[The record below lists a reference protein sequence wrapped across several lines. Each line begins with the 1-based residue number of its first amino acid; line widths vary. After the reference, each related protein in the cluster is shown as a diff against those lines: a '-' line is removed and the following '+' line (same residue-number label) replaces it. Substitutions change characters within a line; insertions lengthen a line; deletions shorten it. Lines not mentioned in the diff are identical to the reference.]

1 MSPSDTPVPST
12 LLAAFP
18 AGVHALVTGA
28 SGAIGA
34 ALVDHLQ
41 ALPQAPRVRAIS
53 RRSDPPLDL
62 CDEAGIAAAA
72 RALAG
77 EVAEHGPF
85 QLVIHAGGVLHAD
98 GFMPEKRLA
107 DLNLAQLQQTF
118 AVNTFGPALL
128 IRHLSPL
135 LDRQRAVFALLSA
148 KVGSIGDNRLG
159 GWTAYRASKA
169 ALNMVIKTASIEL
182 RRSQP
187 RTTLIALH
195 PGTVQSALSRPFRG
209 GELGRPP
216 AQAATDLL
224 HVIDRLTPDDSG
236 EFFSWDGSRLPW

>member
-1 MSPSDTPVPST
+1 MTLPDSPT
-12 LLAAFP
+12 LPTFP
-18 AGVHALVTGA
+18 PGFHALVTGA

-34 ALVDHLQ
+34 ALVERLQ
-41 ALPQAPRVRAIS
+41 ALPQAPRVRALS
-53 RRSDPPLDL
+53 RHSDPPLDL

-72 RALAG
+72 RVLAG
-77 EVAEHGPF
+77 EVAAHGPF
-85 QLVIHAGGVLHAD
+85 QLLIHAGGLLHTPD
-98 GFMPEKRLA
+98 FMPEKRLA

-169 ALNMVIKTASIEL
+169 ALNMVIRTAAIEL

-187 RTTLIALH
+187 RTTLVALH
-195 PGTVQSALSRPFRG
+195 PGTVQSPLSRPFRG

-216 AQAATDLL
+216 AQAAADLL
-224 HVIDRLTPDDSG
+224 RVIGGLAAEDSG